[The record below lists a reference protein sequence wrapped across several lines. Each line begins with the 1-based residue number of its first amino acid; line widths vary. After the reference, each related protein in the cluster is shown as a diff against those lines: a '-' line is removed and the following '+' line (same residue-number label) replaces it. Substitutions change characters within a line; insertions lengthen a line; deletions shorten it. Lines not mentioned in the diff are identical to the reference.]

1 MNFRII
7 PPDGFL
13 ETRLSLPLSKSMS
26 NRALL
31 INALTPGAPELTD
44 VALCDDTLSM
54 RHGLKPTDANIIN
67 IGAAG
72 TTMRFLTAYFAT
84 RQGRTVILD
93 GSERMRKRPIKV
105 LVDALRELGAQI
117 DYVMEEGFPPVRITG
132 TNLPGG
138 ELTLDASVSSQYI
151 SALLMIAPLMEKGL
165 HLTLEG
171 EIVSRPYIKMTLKMM
186 EDAGVTSEFYNNS
199 ITVPSGTYTPTLPRL
214 RVIGARLPHGM
225 RLKPFHREWS
235 PSTIS
240 AANHVRETA
249 NSPTC
254 SPIYVSIPNGKV
266 RTEVLTYA
274 PIRMPMH
281 VSILTSPR
289 IPTSPNI

>member
-1 MNFRII
+1 MNFRLI

-151 SALLMIAPLMEKGL
+151 SALLMMLRLWKKGC
-165 HLTLEG
+165 
-171 EIVSRPYIKMTLKMM
+171 I
-186 EDAGVTSEFYNNS
+186 
-199 ITVPSGTYTPTLPRL
+199 
-214 RVIGARLPHGM
+214 
-225 RLKPFHREWS
+225 S
-235 PSTIS
+235 PSKGRLC
-240 AANHVRETA
+240 HV
-249 NSPTC
+249 
-254 SPIYVSIPNGKV
+254 
-266 RTEVLTYA
+266 
-274 PIRMPMH
+274 
-281 VSILTSPR
+281 
-289 IPTSPNI
+289 PTSK